1 MSEVVEGGEELV
13 TWASPEVEGMGALLS
28 GGEEVELVLGEVEK
42 LGELLSGG
50 EGGAVVGPAGD
61 VLDLGA
67 GTSKASL

>member
-28 GGEEVELVLGEVEK
+28 GGEEVELISEVEE